1 MREADILKRFFQ
13 DQLGAE
19 YNVEAFR
26 NAVVDNAP
34 STEVMR
40 VIKSTDEIIA
50 ETIAN
55 KTIRAVLRTSQS
67 DYIGLEVADGS
78 SFTWSLEF
86 AAPVESNVDADIEKI
101 RLAFTE
107 NIIPVEYP
115 VEYKEQNYELLFA
128 FAMPAKFASTTINGT
143 NYQQVVWGG
152 RATITQNSVLANGY
166 SFYIDGERVPGV
178 LSLSDGFTSI
188 GENYNT
194 ERAQHQ
200 RTALQTFTN
209 AVGLSIHATKNNPI
223 IARIINASLK
233 GVTDGF
239 IFEVKQNNISV
250 VQWDVAIFNQVS
262 VTASLGSYVLIDAQI
277 LRS

>member
-107 NIIPVEYP
+107 KIIP

-178 LSLSDGFTSI
+178 LSLSNGFTSI